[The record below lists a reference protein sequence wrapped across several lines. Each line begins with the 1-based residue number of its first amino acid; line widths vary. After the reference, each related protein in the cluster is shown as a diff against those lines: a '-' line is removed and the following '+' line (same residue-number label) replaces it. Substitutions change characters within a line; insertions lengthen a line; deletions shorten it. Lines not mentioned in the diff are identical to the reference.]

1 MNLLENTQIFK
12 KMIDQSYLK
21 VSKETNLTV
30 NEIRIISFLY
40 KNDELDIASDI
51 VEKLMISKS
60 HVSFSV
66 ESLKNKKYIEKVRDD
81 QDKKKIHLRLTH
93 KANQIVNLLENEQN
107 KLTEFLLQ
115 DIDETERNQFTN
127 IFGKIVENSKKIIQ

>member
-30 NEIRIISFLY
+30 NEIRVISFLY
-40 KNDELDIASDI
+40 KNEELDIASDI

-93 KANQIVNLLENEQN
+93 KANQIVKLLEDEQN